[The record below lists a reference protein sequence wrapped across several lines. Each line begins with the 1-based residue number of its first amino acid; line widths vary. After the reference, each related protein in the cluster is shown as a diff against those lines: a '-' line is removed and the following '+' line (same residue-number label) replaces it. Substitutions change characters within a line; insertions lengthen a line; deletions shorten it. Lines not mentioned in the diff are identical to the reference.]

1 MALSFH
7 AGHCCAIQAKPTLR
21 SEIAITS
28 NFKESVLYS
37 EVDFQANTITTE
49 SCEFRLSGLQEF
61 GWVIVRTFTFDANFI
76 RLLQGHMAYL

>member
-49 SCEFRLSGLQEF
+49 SLFQQLTDLAKD
-61 GWVIVRTFTFDANFI
+61 I
-76 RLLQGHMAYL
+76 